1 MKLLNYFLLYPLNKL
16 FYKIIPK
23 LKGRSY
29 VYVFNLY
36 TLLFNY
42 KGKVRFDGKFYFVNS
57 KNKSSWRFYH
67 EKMGLSC
74 YKKGLI
80 SRAETLNHLYLINNI
95 SFNDGDIIIDCGA
108 NNGDFYLIFKK
119 KIHYIGIE
127 PSPIEFSNLQNN
139 IKNQTLI
146 NKALWKYKKE
156 KMDFYIKSYT
166 GKSGGDSSL
175 IEVNNYEQKIK
186 IDTTTL
192 DEIIEPLNKNVKL
205 IKVEGEGAEPEILEG
220 LNKHLNKVEYITVD
234 AGFERGIN
242 QESTLVPSIN
252 YLTKKGFK
260 LIDYSKKRTS
270 VLFKNINI

>member
-1 MKLLNYFLLYPLNKL
+1 MFMYLTYILYYLTTKVKLVLTENFILLMVRIKFLE
-16 FYKIIPK
+16 
-23 LKGRSY
+23 
-29 VYVFNLY
+29 
-36 TLLFNY
+36 
-42 KGKVRFDGKFYFVNS
+42 
-57 KNKSSWRFYH
+57 FYH

-80 SRAETLNHLYLINNI
+80 SRAETLNQLYLINNI

-108 NNGDFYLIFKK
+108 NNGDFYLIFK

-220 LNKHLNKVEYITVD
+220 LNKHLKKL
-234 AGFERGIN
+234 
-242 QESTLVPSIN
+242 STLQLMQV
-252 YLTKKGFK
+252 L
-260 LIDYSKKRTS
+260 KR
-270 VLFKNINI
+270 N